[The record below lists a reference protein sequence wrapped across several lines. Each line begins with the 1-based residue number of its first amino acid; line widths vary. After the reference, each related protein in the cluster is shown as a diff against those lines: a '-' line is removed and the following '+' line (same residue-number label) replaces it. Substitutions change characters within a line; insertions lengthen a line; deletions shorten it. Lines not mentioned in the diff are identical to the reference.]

1 MIMKEWGSARRRCDT
16 SIDIRAFRA
25 HLVGEGAA
33 SALVLEREN
42 SFYLICGSFVLAIA
56 AFGAYMGNMNGKTIL
71 LIVALVVMMGAAM
84 VFSWH
89 VWTSVDGDGGQV
101 MNGNGM
107 AALII
112 GGIGTLALG
121 GGLMALVFYSSRR
134 GYDDAADFKHTD
146 E

>member
-1 MIMKEWGSARRRCDT
+1 MIVS
-16 SIDIRAFRA
+16 
-25 HLVGEGAA
+25 
-33 SALVLEREN
+33 
-42 SFYLICGSFVLAIA
+42 
-56 AFGAYMGNMNGKTIL
+56 
-71 LIVALVVMMGAAM
+71 LVVMLGAAM

-89 VWTSVDGDGGQV
+89 VWTSVGADASEGGGQA

-134 GYDDAADFKHTD
+134 GYDDAADLKHLD